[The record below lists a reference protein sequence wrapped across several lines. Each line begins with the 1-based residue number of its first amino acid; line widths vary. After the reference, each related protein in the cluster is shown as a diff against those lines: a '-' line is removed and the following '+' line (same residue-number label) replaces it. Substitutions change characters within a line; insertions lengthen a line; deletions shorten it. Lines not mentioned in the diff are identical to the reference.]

1 MLDPLPTFVDT
12 NVILDVLTDDPTWGL
27 WAAEALE
34 AIGDEVPLIINQ
46 VVYAE
51 AAPHF
56 ARIEDLDSALSV
68 FTRENV
74 PWARLLHRRPCLPQG
89 LRATHARPEALPPG
103 FPSTRTH
110 LPGGVNQPPARSV
123 ADSVPSADVD
133 AFAGAYS
140 PGVTRPASYARTT
153 ACTRSRRWSLARQFE
168 TWVFTVASPR
178 KSSEAISALL

>member
-74 PWARLLHRRPCLPQG
+74 PWAAGFLAAKAHVEYRR
-89 LRATHARPEALPPG
+89 R
-103 FPSTRTH
+103 
-110 LPGGVNQPPARSV
+110 GG
-123 ADSVPSADVD
+123 
-133 AFAGAYS
+133 
-140 PGVTRPASYARTT
+140 
-153 ACTRSRRWSLARQFE
+153 TRSRTLPDFFIGAHASL
-168 TWVFTVASPR
+168 
-178 KSSEAISALL
+178 KGYALLTRDPKHYRQAFPQLVLISPEV